1 VKIEPKILYN
11 LQRWY
16 INSFITF
23 EILGGVVL
31 KNIVI
36 FTMGTRGDVQPYI
49 YLAQALIKERHRV
62 TIGTHPCWK
71 KLVNSA
77 MIEFT
82 PIGPDIDIEYEA
94 AAIRGRTK
102 NPVFSMLK
110 TMKFVF
116 NIIKNS
122 SKDIYES
129 CRSKD
134 LVIVSH
140 SQMGATEAEVLDIET
155 INVTLQTEMI
165 PEVNRKKTLRDKV
178 FGALINPQMVRPYNE
193 IRKLYHLPKVKSMDE
208 VMSPKL
214 NLIPISRYIIEQ
226 NPYWDKKNKIVG
238 YWYNDDSDYEPEEN
252 LKAFL
257 SAGVRPII
265 LALGAMSFES
275 KKEKEKLN
283 IFVNAFQKTG
293 MRAII
298 QGFNKTLADYQL
310 PETMISVGSIPH
322 SWLFKQGYCVIHH
335 CGFGTSA
342 SSLLYSIPTISVP
355 HVLDQFAF
363 AEHLYK
369 LKVSVKPIKAS
380 ELSEEKLISAIN
392 ELKANYSE
400 IHNRVE
406 DLAKKMQEENGLENA
421 VRLIESAVDAH

>member
-1 VKIEPKILYN
+1 M
-11 LQRWY
+11 
-16 INSFITF
+16 
-23 EILGGVVL
+23 

-49 YLAQALIKERHRV
+49 YLAQALIKEGHVV

-71 KLVNSA
+71 DLVTNAS
-77 MIEFT
+77 IEYT

-94 AAIRGRTK
+94 AVIRGRTK
-102 NPVFSMLK
+102 NPVFSMLR

-116 NIIKNS
+116 HIIQS
-122 SKDIYES
+122 SSNDIYE
-129 CRSKD
+129 CCKNKD

-140 SQMGATEAEVLDIET
+140 SQMGATEAEVLNIET

-165 PEVNRKKTLRDKV
+165 PEINKKKTLRDKL
-178 FGALINPQMVRPYNE
+178 FGALINPQMVKPYNQ

-214 NLIPISRYIIEQ
+214 NLIPISRYIVEQ

-238 YWYNDDSDYEPEEN
+238 YWYNNDYDYEPEES
-252 LKAFL
+252 LKDFL
-257 SAGVRPII
+257 NAGDKPII
-265 LALGAMSFES
+265 LSLGAMSFES
-275 KKEKEKLN
+275 KKEKEKLD

-293 MRAII
+293 MRAMI
-298 QGFNKTLADYQL
+298 QGFNKTLDDYRL
-310 PETMISVGSIPH
+310 PETMIRVGSVPH

-342 SSLLYSIPTISVP
+342 SSMLYGLPIIPIP

-363 AEHLYK
+363 ADRLFK

-392 ELKANYSE
+392 ELKMNYNK
-400 IHNRVE
+400 IHDCVE
-406 DLAKKMQEENGLENA
+406 DLSKKMQDENGLLNA
-421 VRLIESAVDAH
+421 VRFIENATNS

>member
-1 VKIEPKILYN
+1 VD
-11 LQRWY
+11 
-16 INSFITF
+16 
-23 EILGGVVL
+23 L
-31 KNIVI
+31 KSIVI

-49 YLAQALIKERHRV
+49 YLAQALIKEGHKV
-62 TIGTHPCWK
+62 TIGTHPCLK
-71 KLVNSA
+71 KLVTGA

-94 AAIRGRTK
+94 AVIRGRTK
-102 NPVFSMLK
+102 NPIFSMLK

-116 NIIKNS
+116 NIIENS
-122 SKDIYES
+122 SKDIYEN
-129 CRSKD
+129 CKNKD

-140 SQMGATEAEVLDIET
+140 SQMGATEAEALGLET

-165 PEVNRKKTLRDKV
+165 PEINRKKNLRDKV
-178 FGALINPQMVRPYNE
+178 FGALINPQIVKPYIK
-193 IRKLYHLPKVKSMDE
+193 IRKLYNLPKVKSMDE

-214 NLIPISRYIIEQ
+214 NLIPISRYIVEQ
-226 NPYWDKKNKIVG
+226 NPYWDKRNKIVG
-238 YWYNDDSDYEPEEN
+238 YWYDNDNSYQPEEK

-257 SAGVRPII
+257 SAGDKPII

-275 KKEKEKLN
+275 KKEKEKLD
-283 IFVNAFQKTG
+283 IFVGAFPKTG

-298 QGFNKTLADYQL
+298 QGFNKTLTDYKL
-310 PETMISVGSIPH
+310 PETIISAGSIPH

-342 SSLLYSIPTISVP
+342 SSLLYGIPTISVP

-369 LKVSVKPIKAS
+369 LKVSVTPIKAS
-380 ELSEEKLISAIN
+380 KLNEEKLISAIN
-392 ELKANYSE
+392 ALKANYSE
-400 IHNRVE
+400 IHDCVK

-421 VRLIESAVDAH
+421 VKLIEQLLH

>member
-1 VKIEPKILYN
+1 M
-11 LQRWY
+11 
-16 INSFITF
+16 
-23 EILGGVVL
+23 
-31 KNIVI
+31 KNIVV
-36 FTMGTRGDVQPYI
+36 FTMGTRGDVQPYV
-49 YLAQALIKERHRV
+49 YLAQALIKKGHKV

-71 KLVNSA
+71 KLVTSA

-94 AAIRGRTK
+94 AMIRGRTK
-102 NPVFSMLK
+102 NPAFSMLK

-116 NIIKNS
+116 NIIENS
-122 SKDIYES
+122 SRDIYEN
-129 CRSKD
+129 CKNKD

-140 SQMGATEAEVLDIET
+140 SQMGATEAEASGIET
-155 INVTLQTEMI
+155 VNVTLQTEMI
-165 PEVNRKKTLRDKV
+165 PEINKKKNLRDKV
-178 FGALINPQMVRPYNE
+178 LGALINQQMVKPYNK
-193 IRKLYHLPKVKSMDE
+193 IRKLYNLPKVKSMDE

-214 NLIPISRYIIEQ
+214 NLIPISRYVIEQ
-226 NPYWDKKNKIVG
+226 NPYWHEKNKIVG
-238 YWYNDDSDYEPEEN
+238 YWYNNDDSYQPEEK

-257 SAGVRPII
+257 SAGDKPII

-275 KKEKEKLN
+275 KNEKEKLD
-283 IFVNAFQKTG
+283 IFVGAFEKTG

-298 QGFNKTLADYQL
+298 QGFNKTLPDYQL
-310 PETMISVGSIPH
+310 PETMIGVGSVPH
-322 SWLFKQGYCVIHH
+322 SWLFEQGYCVIHH

-342 SSLLYSIPTISVP
+342 SSLLYGIPTISVP
-355 HVLDQFAF
+355 HVLDQFAI

-369 LKVSVKPIKAS
+369 LKASVKPIKAG

-400 IHNRVE
+400 MHDRVK

-421 VRLIESAVDAH
+421 VGLIESVADAH

>member
-1 VKIEPKILYN
+1 MD
-11 LQRWY
+11 
-16 INSFITF
+16 
-23 EILGGVVL
+23 L

-36 FTMGTRGDVQPYI
+36 FTMGTRGDIQPYI
-49 YLAQALIKERHRV
+49 YLAQALMKEGHRV
-62 TIGTHPCWK
+62 MIGTHPCWK
-71 KLVNSA
+71 KLVTSA
-77 MIEFT
+77 MIQFT

-94 AAIRGRTK
+94 AVIRGRTK

-116 NIIKNS
+116 NIIENS

-129 CRSKD
+129 CKNKE

-140 SQMGATEAEVLDIET
+140 SQMGATEAEALNIET
-155 INVTLQTEMI
+155 VNVTLQTEMI
-165 PEVNRKKTLRDKV
+165 PEINKQKTLRDKV
-178 FGALINPQMVRPYNE
+178 FGALINSQMVKPYNK

-208 VMSPKL
+208 VMSQKL
-214 NLIPISRYIIEQ
+214 NLIPISRYIVEQ
-226 NPYWDKKNKIVG
+226 NPYWHKKNKIVG
-238 YWYNDDSDYEPEEN
+238 YWYNNDNSYHPEEK
-252 LKAFL
+252 LTAFL
-257 SAGVRPII
+257 GGGDKPII

-275 KKEKEKLN
+275 KQEKEKLDM
-283 IFVNAFQKTG
+283 FVNAFKRTG

-298 QGFNKTLADYQL
+298 QGFNKTLIDYQL
-310 PETMISVGSIPH
+310 PKTMISVGSVPH
-322 SWLFKQGYCVIHH
+322 SWLFRQGYCVIHH

-342 SSLLYSIPTISVP
+342 SALLYGIPTIPVP

-363 AEHLYK
+363 SEHLYK

-400 IHNRVE
+400 MKERVE
-406 DLAKKMQEENGLENA
+406 DLAKKMQKENGLENA
-421 VRLIESAVDAH
+421 VRLIERVIDAH

>member
-1 VKIEPKILYN
+1 MD
-11 LQRWY
+11 
-16 INSFITF
+16 
-23 EILGGVVL
+23 L

-49 YLAQALIKERHRV
+49 YLAQALIKEGHKV

-71 KLVNSA
+71 KLVTGA
-77 MIEFT
+77 VIEFT

-94 AAIRGRTK
+94 AVIRGRTK

-116 NIIKNS
+116 NIIENS
-122 SKDIYES
+122 SNDIYEN
-129 CRSKD
+129 CKNKD

-140 SQMGATEAEVLDIET
+140 SQMGATEAEALGIET

-165 PEVNRKKTLRDKV
+165 PEINKEKNLPDKV
-178 FGALINPQMVRPYNE
+178 FGVLINSQMVKPYNK

-214 NLIPISRYIIEQ
+214 NLIPISRYIVEQ
-226 NPYWDKKNKIVG
+226 NPYWDRRNKIVG
-238 YWYNDDSDYEPEEN
+238 YWYDNDDSYQPEEK

-257 SAGVRPII
+257 SAGDKPII

-275 KKEKEKLN
+275 KKEKEKLD
-283 IFVNAFQKTG
+283 IFVGAFQKTG

-298 QGFNKTLADYQL
+298 QGFNKTLIDYQL
-310 PETMISVGSIPH
+310 PETMINAGSIPH

-342 SSLLYSIPTISVP
+342 SSLLYGIPTISVP
-355 HVLDQFAF
+355 HVLDQFDF

-369 LKVSVKPIKAS
+369 LKVSVSPIKAS
-380 ELSEEKLISAIN
+380 KLSEEKLISAIN
-392 ELKANYSE
+392 ALKANYSE
-400 IHNRVE
+400 IHNCVK

-421 VRLIESAVDAH
+421 VRLIETVTEAH

>member
-1 VKIEPKILYN
+1 M
-11 LQRWY
+11 
-16 INSFITF
+16 
-23 EILGGVVL
+23 L

-49 YLAQALIKERHRV
+49 YLAQALIKEGYKV
-62 TIGTHPCWK
+62 TIGTHPCWR
-71 KLVNSA
+71 KLVSSA

-94 AAIRGRTK
+94 ATIRGRTK
-102 NPVFSMLK
+102 SPIFSMLK

-116 NIIKNS
+116 NIIENS

-129 CRSKD
+129 CKNKE

-140 SQMGATEAEVLDIET
+140 SQMGATEAEALDIET

-178 FGALINPQMVRPYNE
+178 LGVLVNPQMVRPYNR
-193 IRKLYHLPKVKSMDE
+193 IRKLYKLPKIKSMDE

-238 YWYNDDSDYEPEEN
+238 YWYNNDNNYEPEEN

-257 SAGVRPII
+257 SEGIKPII

-275 KKEKEKLN
+275 KEEKEKLD
-283 IFVNAFQKTG
+283 IFVNAFRKTG

-298 QGFNKTLADYQL
+298 QGFNKTLSDYRL

-363 AEHLYK
+363 ADQLYK
-369 LKVSVKPIKAS
+369 LKVSVKPIKAN
-380 ELSEEKLISAIN
+380 ELSEEKLINAIN

-400 IHNRVE
+400 IHNCVE

-421 VRLIESAVDAH
+421 VRLIDSAVDAH

>member
-1 VKIEPKILYN
+1 
-11 LQRWY
+11 
-16 INSFITF
+16 
-23 EILGGVVL
+23 
-31 KNIVI
+31 
-36 FTMGTRGDVQPYI
+36 MGTRGDIQPYI
-49 YLAQALIKERHRV
+49 YLAQALIKEGHKV

-71 KLVNSA
+71 NLVTSA
-77 MIEFT
+77 MIEFA

-94 AAIRGRTK
+94 AIIRGRTK

-116 NIIKNS
+116 NIIENS
-122 SKDIYES
+122 SKDIYEN
-129 CRSKD
+129 CKTKD

-140 SQMGATEAEVLDIET
+140 SHMGATEAEVLDIET
-155 INVTLQTEMI
+155 VNVTLQTEMI
-165 PEVNRKKTLRDKV
+165 PEINKKKNLRDKV
-178 FGALINPQMVRPYNE
+178 LGALVNPQIVKPYNK
-193 IRKLYHLPKVKSMDE
+193 IRKLYHLPKVKSIAE

-214 NLIPISRYIIEQ
+214 NLIPISRYIVEQ

-238 YWYNDDSDYEPEEN
+238 YWYNNDNSYQPEEN

-257 SAGVRPII
+257 SAGDKPII

-275 KKEKEKLN
+275 KKEKEKLD
-283 IFVNAFQKTG
+283 IFVDAFQKTG

-298 QGFNKTLADYQL
+298 QGFNKTLTDYQL
-310 PETMISVGSIPH
+310 PKTMISVGSIPH

-342 SSLLYSIPTISVP
+342 SSLLYGIPTISVP

-392 ELKANYSE
+392 ELKANYNE
-400 IHNRVE
+400 IHDCVK

-421 VRLIESAVDAH
+421 VRLMESSADTH

>member
-1 VKIEPKILYN
+1 VD
-11 LQRWY
+11 
-16 INSFITF
+16 
-23 EILGGVVL
+23 L
-31 KNIVI
+31 KNIII

-49 YLAQALIKERHRV
+49 YLAQALIKEGHRV

-71 KLVNSA
+71 KLVTSA
-77 MIEFT
+77 MIQFT
-82 PIGPDIDIEYEA
+82 PIGPDINIEYEA
-94 AAIRGRTK
+94 AVIRGRTK

-116 NIIKNS
+116 NIIENS
-122 SKDIYES
+122 SKDIYQS
-129 CRSKD
+129 SKNKD
-134 LVIVSH
+134 LIIVSH
-140 SQMGATEAEVLDIET
+140 SQMGATEAEALDIET
-155 INVTLQTEMI
+155 VNVTLQTEII
-165 PEVNRKKTLRDKV
+165 PEINKQKTLRDKV
-178 FGALINPQMVRPYNE
+178 FGALINPQMVKPYNK

-214 NLIPISRYIIEQ
+214 NLIPISRYIVEQ

-238 YWYNDDSDYEPEEN
+238 YWYNNDNSYQPEEK

-257 SAGVRPII
+257 SAGDKPII

-275 KKEKEKLN
+275 KQEKEKLD
-283 IFVNAFQKTG
+283 IFVDALQKTG

-298 QGFNKTLADYQL
+298 QGFNKTLNHYL
-310 PETMISVGSIPH
+310 LSKTMIGVGSVPH
-322 SWLFKQGYCVIHH
+322 SWLFRQGYCVIHH

-342 SSLLYSIPTISVP
+342 SSLLYGIPTISVP

-363 AEHLYK
+363 ADHLYK

-400 IHNRVE
+400 MHDRVE
-406 DLAKKMQEENGLENA
+406 DLAKKMQKENGLENA
-421 VRLIESAVDAH
+421 VRLIESAIDAH

>member
-1 VKIEPKILYN
+1 LFKPV
-11 LQRWY
+11 W
-16 INSFITF
+16 
-23 EILGGVVL
+23 GGVVL

-36 FTMGTRGDVQPYI
+36 FTMGTRGDIQPYI
-49 YLAQALIKERHRV
+49 YLAQALIKQGNKVE
-62 TIGTHPCWK
+62 IGTHPCWE
-71 KLVNSA
+71 KLVTSS
-77 MIEFT
+77 MVEFI

-94 AAIRGRTK
+94 AVIRGRTK
-102 NPVFSMLK
+102 NPLFSMLK

-116 NIIKNS
+116 NIIENS

-129 CRSKD
+129 CKNKD
-134 LVIVSH
+134 IVIVSH
-140 SQMGATEAEVLDIET
+140 SQMGATEAEALGIET
-155 INVTLQTEMI
+155 VNVTLQSEMI
-165 PEVNRKKTLRDKV
+165 PEVKKKKNLRDKV
-178 FGALINPQMVRPYNE
+178 FAALINPQMVKPYNK
-193 IRKLYHLPKVKSMDE
+193 IRKLYSLQKVKSMDE

-214 NLIPISRYIIEQ
+214 NLIPISRYIVEQ
-226 NPYWDKKNKIVG
+226 NPYWDERNKIVG
-238 YWYNDDSDYEPEEN
+238 YWYSDDDSYQPDEK
-252 LKAFL
+252 LKVFL
-257 SAGVRPII
+257 CEGNKPII

-275 KKEKEKLN
+275 KKEKEKLD
-283 IFVNAFQKTG
+283 IFVDAFQKTG

-298 QGFNKTLADYQL
+298 QGFNKTLTDYKL
-310 PETMISVGSIPH
+310 PETMISVGSVPH

-342 SSLLYSIPTISVP
+342 SSLLYGIPTIPVP

-380 ELSEEKLISAIN
+380 VLSVEKLTSAIN

-400 IHNRVE
+400 IHDRVE

-421 VRLIESAVDAH
+421 VKLIESAADDDYSYKIHHLI

>member
-1 VKIEPKILYN
+1 MKK
-11 LQRWY
+11 
-16 INSFITF
+16 
-23 EILGGVVL
+23 
-31 KNIVI
+31 IVI
-36 FTMGTRGDVQPYI
+36 FTMGTRGDIQPYI
-49 YLAQALIKERHRV
+49 YLAQALIKEGHKV
-62 TIGTHPCWK
+62 TIGTHPCWR
-71 KLVNSA
+71 KLVTSA
-77 MIEFT
+77 KIEFT

-94 AAIRGRTK
+94 AIIRGRTK

-116 NIIKNS
+116 NIIENS
-122 SKDIYES
+122 SKDIYEN
-129 CRSKD
+129 CKNKD

-140 SQMGATEAEVLDIET
+140 SQMGATEAEALGLET

-165 PEVNRKKTLRDKV
+165 PEINRKKNLRDKV
-178 FGALINPQMVRPYNE
+178 FGALINPQIVKPYNK
-193 IRKLYHLPKVKSMDE
+193 IRKLYNLPKVKSMDE

-214 NLIPISRYIIEQ
+214 NLIPISRYIVDQ
-226 NPYWDKKNKIVG
+226 NPYWDKRNKIVG
-238 YWYNDDSDYEPEEN
+238 YWYDNDNSYQPEER

-257 SAGVRPII
+257 SAGDKPII

-275 KKEKEKLN
+275 KEEKEKLD
-283 IFVNAFQKTG
+283 IFVGAFQKTG

-298 QGFNKTLADYQL
+298 QGFNKTLTDYKL
-310 PETMISVGSIPH
+310 PETIISAGSIPH

-342 SSLLYSIPTISVP
+342 SSLLYGIPTISVP

-369 LKVSVKPIKAS
+369 LKVSVMPIKAS
-380 ELSEEKLISAIN
+380 KLSEERLISAIN

-400 IHNRVE
+400 IHDCVK

-421 VRLIESAVDAH
+421 VRLIEAATEAY